1 MSIINTTDANFKQD
15 VSTGTVLVDF
25 WAPWCGPCKMLAP
38 ILEEIAAERNDV
50 KIVKLDVDQSKT
62 VKIDYGI
69 MSIPTLA
76 VFVDGELKA
85 KSSGFLPKEALN
97 GFIDANK

>member
-1 MSIINTTDANFKQD
+1 MDIINTTDANFNQD

-38 ILEEIAAERNDV
+38 VLADIAAERDDV
-50 KIVKLDVDQSKT
+50 QIVKLDVDQSET
-62 VKIDYGI
+62 VKEQYGI

-76 VFVDGELKA
+76 VFVDGKLKE
-85 KSSGFLPKEALN
+85 KKSGFLPKEAILD
-97 GFIDANK
+97 FIEANK